1 MAIAEVNFEGLF
13 KTHHKRLC
21 NLAYTVVR
29 DKDSAKDIVQD
40 VFFKLWKNR
49 EKVQW
54 SDSIEGYLVRATSHT
69 ALNHLRDNK
78 RSVRLDQLE
87 LINLLAST
95 ADGTEIGYTE
105 FELNVRRA
113 IDRLPPKCKAI
124 YRLSRDEEMKY
135 TQIADALE
143 ISIKT
148 VENQMSIALQKLRE
162 DLKPYLIPT
171 PILIPLLMGLVGY
184 ILF

>member
-1 MAIAEVNFEGLF
+1 MAKSEFETLF
-13 KTHHKRLC
+13 KAHHKRLC

-29 DKDSAKDIVQD
+29 DKDVAKDIVQD
-40 VFFKLWKNR
+40 VFLKLWKNR
-49 EKVQW
+49 EKVEW

-78 RSVRLDQLE
+78 RIIRLGNGE
-87 LINLLAST
+87 EVKNVLASP
-95 ADGTEIGYTE
+95 DSNELVFTE
-105 FELNVRRA
+105 FESKVQEA

-124 YRLSRDEEMKY
+124 YLLSRNEEMKY
-135 TQIADALE
+135 TQIAEALE

-162 DLKPYLIPT
+162 DLKPYLIPGL
-171 PILIPLLMGLVGY
+171 ILVPVLLAVLAMM
-184 ILF
+184 ILL